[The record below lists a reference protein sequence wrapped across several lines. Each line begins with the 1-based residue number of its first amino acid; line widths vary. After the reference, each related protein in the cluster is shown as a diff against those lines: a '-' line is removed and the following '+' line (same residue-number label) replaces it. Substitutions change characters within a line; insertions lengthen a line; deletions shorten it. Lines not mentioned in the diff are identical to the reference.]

1 EANLFDMRQKYAAVM
16 THDEALAKTK

>member
-1 EANLFDMRQKYAAVM
+1 NLFDMRQKYAAVM